1 MLASN
6 GVKKA
11 VVTGGAGFIGSNL
24 SQALVDAGWETQI
37 IDIDPSLRKDT
48 LPKEAIL
55 HVVDVRTEG
64 AIQPIMEGAD
74 VVFHTAAVPRVPY
87 SLEHPVETTDQNVTG
102 TVSALTA
109 AARAK
114 VRRFVYSASGSA
126 YGEQTTLP
134 LVETMATNPV
144 NPYGLQKYVG
154 ELFAKL
160 WSETYGIET
169 VSLRYFN
176 VYGPGMD
183 PNGPYALAIGKFAL
197 ARKNNEPI
205 TIFGDGTITRDFTHV
220 SDVVRA
226 NMLAIESPNV
236 GKGEVINIGAGRQTS
251 IKALAEMFGGEIVYA
266 APRIEAHDSLADNRK
281 AKELLGWEPR
291 VRLEDG
297 IMTLKEEMKL
307 TKKGHDY

>member
-1 MLASN
+1 MA
-6 GVKKA
+6 KKA
-11 VVTGGAGFIGSNL
+11 VVSGGAGFIGSNL
-24 SQALVDAGWETQI
+24 AAALVEAGWETHI
-37 IDIDPSLRKDT
+37 IDTNPSFRRDS
-48 LPKEAIL
+48 LPKEVTLHEADIRSTDTIQAIFE
-55 HVVDVRTEG
+55 R
-64 AIQPIMEGAD
+64 AD

-87 SLEHPVETTDQNVTG
+87 SIEHPVETTDFNITG
-102 TVSALTA
+102 TVSVLTA
-109 AARAK
+109 AVRAK
-114 VRRFVYSASGSA
+114 VRRVVYSASGSA

-134 LVETMATNPV
+134 LIETMTANPV

-154 ELFAKL
+154 ELFATL

-205 TIFGDGTITRDFTHV
+205 TIFGDGTVTRDFTHV

-226 NMLAIESPNV
+226 NLLAAESSKV

-251 IKALAEMFGGEIVYA
+251 IKALADMFGGEIMYGP
-266 APRIEAHDSLADNRK
+266 PRIEAHDSLADITK
-281 AKELLGWEPR
+281 AKALLGWEPK
-291 VRLEDG
+291 VTLEDG
-297 IMTLKEEMKL
+297 IAALKKEMAI
-307 TKKGHDY
+307 T

>member
-1 MLASN
+1 M
-6 GVKKA
+6 KKT

-24 SQALVDAGWETQI
+24 AHALVAAGWETHI
-37 IDIDPSLRKDT
+37 IDIDPSFRKDT

-55 HVVDVRTEG
+55 HVLDVRSTD

-87 SLEHPVETTDQNVTG
+87 SIEHPVETTDQNVTG

-109 AARAK
+109 AAQAK
-114 VRRFVYSASGSA
+114 VRRFIYSASGSA

-134 LVETMATNPV
+134 LEEKMVANPV

-154 ELFAKL
+154 ELFTKL

-183 PNGPYALAIGKFAL
+183 PNGAYALAIGKFAL

-205 TIFGDGTITRDFTHV
+205 TIFGDGTVTRDFTHV

-226 NMLAIESPNV
+226 NLLAAESPQV

-251 IKALAEMFGGEIVYA
+251 IKALADMFGGEIVYGPA
-266 APRIEAHDSLADNRK
+266 RIEAHDSLADNRK
-281 AKELLGWEPR
+281 AQELLGWKPL
-291 VRLEDG
+291 VGLEDG
-297 IMTLKEEMKL
+297 IMMLKKEMGI
-307 TKKGHDY
+307 T

>member
-1 MLASN
+1 M
-6 GVKKA
+6 KKT
-11 VVTGGAGFIGSNL
+11 VVAGGAGFIGSNL
-24 SQALVDAGWETQI
+24 AHALVAAGWETHI
-37 IDIDPSLRKDT
+37 IDIDPSFRKDT
-48 LPKEAIL
+48 LPKEAII
-55 HVVDVRTEG
+55 HVLDVRSTD

-87 SLEHPVETTDQNVTG
+87 SIEHPVETTDQNVTG

-109 AARAK
+109 AAQAK
-114 VRRFVYSASGSA
+114 VRRFIYSASGSA

-134 LVETMATNPV
+134 LEEKMVANPV
-144 NPYGLQKYVG
+144 NPYWLQKYVG
-154 ELFAKL
+154 ELFTKL

-183 PNGPYALAIGKFAL
+183 PNGAYALAIGKFAL

-205 TIFGDGTITRDFTHV
+205 TIFGDGTVTRDFTHV

-226 NMLAIESPNV
+226 NLLAAESPQV

-251 IKALAEMFGGEIVYA
+251 IKALADMFGGEIVYGPA
-266 APRIEAHDSLADNRK
+266 RIEAHDSLADNRK
-281 AKELLGWEPR
+281 AQELLGWKPL
-291 VRLEDG
+291 VGLEDG
-297 IMTLKEEMKL
+297 IMMLKKEMGI
-307 TKKGHDY
+307 T

>member
-1 MLASN
+1 MAN
-6 GVKKA
+6 KKA
-11 VVTGGAGFIGSNL
+11 IVTGGAGFIGSNL
-24 SQALVDAGWETQI
+24 SRALVEAGWETHI
-37 IDIDPSLRKDT
+37 IDIDPSFRKDT
-48 LPKEAIL
+48 LPKEAAL
-55 HVVDVRTEG
+55 HVLDVRSTD
-64 AIQPIMEGAD
+64 AIQKVMEGAD

-126 YGEQTTLP
+126 YGEQTVLP
-134 LVETMATNPV
+134 LVEAMAANPV

-183 PNGPYALAIGKFAL
+183 PNGAYALAIGKFAM

-205 TIFGDGTITRDFTHV
+205 TIFGDGTVTRDFTHV

-226 NMLAIESPNV
+226 NLLAAENPKV
-236 GKGEVINIGAGRQTS
+236 GKGEVINIGAGRNVS
-251 IKALAEMFGGEIVYA
+251 IKALADMFGGEIV
-266 APRIEAHDSLADNRK
+266 
-281 AKELLGWEPR
+281 
-291 VRLEDG
+291 
-297 IMTLKEEMKL
+297 
-307 TKKGHDY
+307 